1 VNSTCDTADM
11 VSRDEY
17 SDSFS
22 SLPRG
27 RCLGSVP
34 FDASEWH
41 PTCDQE
47 RAVEAYLASKS
58 GEEQLALARLMR
70 DVELGPRPRQGR
82 STDNI
87 QMLQQPGAGRVLA
100 QQWWAELAGGRL

>member
-1 VNSTCDTADM
+1 MSTTKVTADM
-11 VSRDEY
+11 VSHDSY

-41 PTCDQE
+41 PTIDQE
-47 RAVEAYLASKS
+47 RAVEAYLSSKS

-70 DVELGPRPRQGR
+70 DVEVGPQKRAGR
-82 STDNI
+82 TTERVPF
-87 QMLQQPGAGRVLA
+87 LQQPGAGYELA
-100 QQWWAELAGGRL
+100 KQWWSELAGGRL

>member
-11 VSRDEY
+11 VSHDSY

-34 FDASEWH
+34 FDATDWH
-41 PTCDQE
+41 PTIDQE

-58 GEEQLALARLMR
+58 GEEQLALARMIR
-70 DVELGPRPRQGR
+70 DIEVGPPRSKTVTVDAPWLR
-82 STDNI
+82 
-87 QMLQQPGAGRVLA
+87 QPGYAQRLA
-100 QQWWAELAGGRL
+100 KEWSERLGL

>member
-1 VNSTCDTADM
+1 VKSTCATADM
-11 VSRDEY
+11 EPRGY

-34 FDASEWH
+34 FDATDWH
-41 PTCDQE
+41 PTIDQE

-58 GEEQLALARLMR
+58 GEDQLALARLIR
-70 DVELGPRPRQGR
+70 DVEVGPQRRVGR
-82 STDNI
+82 STDNVPW
-87 QMLQQPGAGRVLA
+87 LQQPGAGRALA
-100 QQWWAELAGGRL
+100 AQWWSELNGGRL